1 MISSRTA
8 PVLLLVLCLLVGPL
22 AAQTPPK
29 SPDPKKK
36 PAPAAAPGPAP
47 KKQPPT
53 LAERYLSSWLQLFP
67 TEAAAKGD
75 HSKADQLEDLPPM
88 RLRAWLKYNKSVA
101 DEVDKRL
108 ADPAVQGEERLDLY
122 VLREQTRQEIL
133 TYDTLKRPQHDPFY
147 WTNILSQATVFQ
159 LVREDRPAA
168 ERLEAA
174 ARRAEK
180 LQLLTPQVV
189 ASLGSGD
196 PDQIPPEH
204 LSAAIDLIRPLA
216 EFYRQGFA
224 RAAEQLPAGPKRT
237 KMAKRLEQSGAKAAA
252 ALESLIPFFERLQ
265 KIARGNPR
273 LGPFYYALFRAQ
285 TGLSESPK
293 SVVARAQKALEA
305 RRQEAATH
313 CRAIW
318 PKYLAESPL
327 PTDDKEVLRLCFARV
342 EKEQAKNVAEF
353 VDDYRKLVAAAKK
366 FVKDKGFFTLP
377 PKLEIKI
384 DGSPGYLGG
393 AAVGGIYPPGPFAP
407 DSPSLLFVPAP
418 PADTPP
424 EILTSFFQDFNH
436 HFNVM
441 ITPHETV
448 PGHAAQMTLAAHQPN
463 KIRAIFANGP
473 YVEGWGTFS
482 ERIMLDQGWG
492 DELARVAHYKKQ
504 LENIART
511 IIDISVHTEGWT
523 EEQAIAFVREE
534 ALQKGQFAGNMWN
547 RTLRSPTQITTYWIG
562 YQQIF
567 DLYEE
572 AKAKKGDAFVLKEFL
587 DGMMKLGPVPVH
599 YYRQV
604 IFPPPPANPPQENP
618 VAPAASPTGGG
629 E

>member
-36 PAPAAAPGPAP
+36 PAPAAAPGQAP

-204 LSAAIDLIRPLA
+204 LAAAIDLIRPLA

-237 KMAKRLEQSGAKAAA
+237 KMKQRLEQSGAKAAA

-265 KIARGNPR
+265 KVARGNPR

-424 EILTSFFQDFNH
+424 EILASFFQDFNH

>member
-8 PVLLLVLCLLVGPL
+8 PVLLLVLGLVVGPL
-22 AAQTPPK
+22 AAQAPPK
-29 SPDPKKK
+29 SPAPPKT
-36 PAPAAAPGPAP
+36 PAPAPGPPP
-47 KKQPPT
+47 KRPPPPT

-67 TEAAAKGD
+67 TEAAARGD

-88 RLRAWLKYNKSVA
+88 RLRAWLNYNKSVA

-108 ADPAVQGEERLDLY
+108 ADPAIQGEERLDLY
-122 VLREQTRQEIL
+122 VLRDQTEQEIL
-133 TYDTLKRPQHDPFY
+133 TYDTLKRPQHDPLY
-147 WTNILSQATVFQ
+147 WTSLLSQATVFQ

-204 LSAAIDLIRPLA
+204 LQEAIELVRPLA

-224 RAAEQLPAGPKRT
+224 RAADQLPAGPKRT
-237 KMAKRLEQSGAKAAA
+237 KMAQRLQQSGEKAAA

-265 KIARGNPR
+265 KVARGNPR
-273 LGPFYYALFRAQ
+273 LGPFYYPLFRAQ

-293 SVVARAQKALEA
+293 AVAVRAQKALQA
-305 RRQEAATH
+305 RRQEAAAH

-318 PKYLAESPL
+318 PKYLAESPM
-327 PTDDKEVLRLCFARV
+327 PTDDKEVLRQCFARI
-342 EKEQAKNVAEF
+342 ERDQAKSVAEF

-366 FVKDKGFFTLP
+366 FVKEKGFFTLP
-377 PKLEIKI
+377 SKLEIKI
-384 DGSPGYLGG
+384 DSSPGYLGG

-407 DSPSLLFVPAP
+407 ESPSLLFVPAP
-418 PADTPP
+418 PANTPP
-424 EILTSFFQDFNH
+424 EVLGPFFQDFNH

-448 PGHAAQMTLAAHQPN
+448 PGHAAQMTLAAHQPS

-473 YVEGWGTFS
+473 YVEGWGTFA

-492 DELARVAHYKKQ
+492 DELARVAHDKKQ

-511 IIDISVHTEGWT
+511 IVDISVHTEGWT
-523 EEQAIAFVREE
+523 EEQATTFVQEE
-534 ALQKGQFAGNMWN
+534 ALQKAQFAGNMWN

-562 YQQIF
+562 YQQIA

-599 YYRQV
+599 RYRQV
-604 IFPPPPANPPQENP
+604 IFPPPPPNPPQENP
-618 VAPAASPTGGG
+618 VAPAARPTGGG